1 MQTKDNTLHLL
12 NSLTYQTV
20 IRVSSTITHMLCMPL
35 SSVYEVLS
43 YVFPHSWLYT
53 ILFQIQLFG
62 QQDGSPIVGPSLSL
76 GPKETNTTLTGIFVS
91 SE

>member
-43 YVFPHSWLYT
+43 YVFPHS
-53 ILFQIQLFG
+53 
-62 QQDGSPIVGPSLSL
+62 
-76 GPKETNTTLTGIFVS
+76 
-91 SE
+91 